1 MTVHYCILPRST
13 IHQMTEKNGLQ
24 YGAVKGAQM
33 RALLGTLGTEQP
45 SDGPRGGGPSDTAA
59 LDALLAS
66 PDKSAAA
73 GPLLAEE

>member
-1 MTVHYCILPRST
+1 
-13 IHQMTEKNGLQ
+13 
-24 YGAVKGAQM
+24 M